1 MSIKKGRIRQLI
13 LMSNSKEAKKSEDH
27 EKYEGR
33 TKLGRFKPGFSGN
46 PKGKTRTDPLVKELL
61 KANSLEAAQK
71 LVELLDS
78 ENDKIAFMAAQEI
91 LNRTEGKP
99 NQSLN
104 MEVTGELDVY
114 NVRTQIRA
122 VLLEGLNAG
131 HGAEDED

>member
-1 MSIKKGRIRQLI
+1 MIV
-13 LMSNSKEAKKSEDH
+13 MNNSKEAMKNEDH

-104 MEVTGELDVY
+104 MEVSGELDVY